1 MDQFEDIK
9 MSKLKKKN
17 IKKNVTTSPL
27 TNEST
32 IKSSKVTPSSSSK
45 KGDVI
50 VKEVKTN
57 EDKIVSQ
64 IVLKVVKELKPDVDL
79 KLEKISIDQKENFE
93 AIKSNVINEM
103 NDLRNMVE
111 TKIPTILEQQQ
122 VSPDQ
127 AIPPSNQIRG
137 VENNDETRHPETQGG
152 MDKSSIL
159 PMLMQVLPSLLQ
171 KTQAASAEPTME
183 NMIVQMMMKK
193 MIGDM
198 GKAESQS
205 TAITNYLLKLMIKKD
220 PSIMSAITDETPTPH
235 NEDQ

>member
-1 MDQFEDIK
+1 

-17 IKKNVTTSPL
+17 IKKNVTTSRL

-79 KLEKISIDQKENFE
+79 KLKKISTDQKENFE

-152 MDKSSIL
+152 IDKSSIL

-171 KTQAASAEPTME
+171 KQQAASAEPTME

>member
-1 MDQFEDIK
+1 
-9 MSKLKKKN
+9 MSKSKKKN
-17 IKKNVTTSPL
+17 IKKNVTTLPL

-50 VKEVKTN
+50 VKEVKKSN
-57 EDKIVSQ
+57 EEKLVEK

-93 AIKSNVINEM
+93 AIKGNVINEM

-137 VENNDETRHPETQGG
+137 VENNDATRHPETQGG
-152 MDKSSIL
+152 IDKSSIL

-171 KTQAASAEPTME
+171 KQQAASAEPTME

>member
-1 MDQFEDIK
+1 

-32 IKSSKVTPSSSSK
+32 IKSSKVTPNSSSK

-50 VKEVKTN
+50 VKEVKTK
-57 EDKIVSQ
+57 EDQLLEKTITAVIS
-64 IVLKVVKELKPDVDL
+64 KLKPDMDL
-79 KLEKISIDQKENFE
+79 ALKNNFE

-127 AIPPSNQIRG
+127 AIPPSSQIRS

-152 MDKSSIL
+152 IDKSSIL

-183 NMIVQMMMKK
+183 SMIVQMMMKK

>member
-1 MDQFEDIK
+1 

-32 IKSSKVTPSSSSK
+32 IKSSKVTPNSSSK

-50 VKEVKTN
+50 VKEVKTR
-57 EDKIVSQ
+57 EDKLAEKIITAV
-64 IVLKVVKELKPDVDL
+64 IEKLKPDMDL
-79 KLEKISIDQKENFE
+79 ALKNNFE
-93 AIKSNVINEM
+93 AIKGNVINEM

-122 VSPDQ
+122 ISPDQ

-183 NMIVQMMMKK
+183 SMIVQMMMKK

>member
-1 MDQFEDIK
+1 
-9 MSKLKKKN
+9 MSKSKKKN
-17 IKKNVTTSPL
+17 IKKNVTTLPL

-93 AIKSNVINEM
+93 AIKGNVINEM

-137 VENNDETRHPETQGG
+137 VENNDATRHPETQGG
-152 MDKSSIL
+152 IDKSSIL

-171 KTQAASAEPTME
+171 KQQAASAEPTME

>member
-1 MDQFEDIK
+1 

-27 TNEST
+27 TDEST
-32 IKSSKVTPSSSSK
+32 IKNSKVTPNSSSK

-50 VKEVKTN
+50 VKEVKTR
-57 EDKIVSQ
+57 EDKLAEKIITAV
-64 IVLKVVKELKPDVDL
+64 IEKLKPDMDL
-79 KLEKISIDQKENFE
+79 ALKNNFE

-127 AIPPSNQIRG
+127 AIPPNNQIRG
-137 VENNDETRHPETQGG
+137 MENNDETRHPETQGG
-152 MDKSSIL
+152 IDKSSIL

>member
-1 MDQFEDIK
+1 

-17 IKKNVTTSPL
+17 IKKNVTTSRL
-27 TNEST
+27 TNESA
-32 IKSSKVTPSSSSK
+32 IKSSKVTPNSSSK

-79 KLEKISIDQKENFE
+79 KLEKISIDQKANFE

-127 AIPPSNQIRG
+127 AIPPNNQVRG

-152 MDKSSIL
+152 IDKSSIL

-171 KTQAASAEPTME
+171 KQQAASAEPTME

>member
-1 MDQFEDIK
+1 

-171 KTQAASAEPTME
+171 KTQAASAEPSF
-183 NMIVQMMMKK
+183 NDQVVQLLMKK
-193 MIGDM
+193 MVGDIG
-198 GKAESQS
+198 KQEAQS